1 MLSFRDFAY
10 TDADL
15 ILSWIDSERA
25 LRLWS
30 ADTYG
35 EYPLS
40 SSDIISRYEF
50 IRSNHGENVRILMAE
65 EDGVPAG
72 HIVLRRLGDEKD
84 TVRFGYII
92 VDSRIRGRGYGKKLL
107 SLAEDYAIRCY
118 GAQRLTLGVFENNL
132 PAFKCYSSFG
142 FCKCSDELVKIGDE
156 SWKCFEL
163 EKLL

>member
-35 EYPLS
+35 EYPLN
-40 SSDIISRYEF
+40 SSDIISRYEL

-142 FCKCSDELVKIGDE
+142 FCECSDELVKIGDE
-156 SWKCFEL
+156 SWKCLEL

>member
-35 EYPLS
+35 EYPLNS
-40 SSDIISRYEF
+40 ADIISRYEL
-50 IRSNHGENVRILMAE
+50 IRSNHGENVRIFMAE

-72 HIVLRRLGDEKD
+72 HIVLRRLGDDKD

-92 VDSRIRGRGYGKKLL
+92 VDSCIRGRGYGKKLL

-142 FCKCSDELVKIGDE
+142 FCECSDELVKIGDE
-156 SWKCFEL
+156 SWKCLEL

>member
-25 LRLWS
+25 VRLWS

-35 EYPLS
+35 EYPLN
-40 SSDIISRYEF
+40 SSDIISRYEL
-50 IRSNHGENVRILMAE
+50 IRSNHGENVRIFMAE

-72 HIVLRRLGDEKD
+72 HIVLRRLGDEKE

-142 FCKCSDELVKIGDE
+142 FCECSDELVKIGDE
-156 SWKCFEL
+156 SWKCLEL

>member
-35 EYPLS
+35 EYPLN
-40 SSDIISRYEF
+40 SSDIISRYEL

-92 VDSRIRGRGYGKKLL
+92 VDSCIRGTGYGKKLL

-142 FCKCSDELVKIGDE
+142 FCECCDELVKIGDE
-156 SWKCFEL
+156 SWKCLEL